1 MRGTPHILGDAL
13 AVRRIIP
20 AYAGNTQYS
29 LYCCAFAW
37 DHPRACGE
45 HRAGEGTQ
53 QERQGS
59 SPRMR
64 GTLQQAGAYRGL
76 RGIIPA
82 YAGNT
87 NHLKSGQW
95 ILGDHPRV
103 CGEHPRPNVVTW
115 VRPGS
120 SPRMRGTRLPALSH
134 QPRKWDHPRVCG
146 EHLDLTPETQAEI
159 ESSPRMR
166 GNTSLPSGTIS
177 PRRDHPRV
185 CGEHGMADIGD
196 AFSSGSSPRMRG
208 TRIVARGCT

>member
-87 NHLKSGQW
+87 SASRCVPW
-95 ILGDHPRV
+95 S
-103 CGEHPRPNVVTW
+103 T
-115 VRPGS
+115 
-120 SPRMRGTRLPALSH
+120 
-134 QPRKWDHPRVCG
+134 WDHPRVCG
-146 EHLDLTPETQAEI
+146 EHAFRHCHINRVSGIIPAYA
-159 ESSPRMR
+159 
-166 GNTSLPSGTIS
+166 GNTNS
-177 PRRDHPRV
+177 PTRNWPPRKDHPRV
-185 CGEHGMADIGD
+185 CGEHT
-196 AFSSGSSPRMRG
+196 FSPH
-208 TRIVARGCT
+208 